1 MTTTLL
7 AVEDSATMRKALEIT
22 FSGEDFKVVAVE
34 SGAEGVKRAK
44 SEGATL
50 ALVDVSLPG
59 TDGYGVCKQLKAENP
74 SLIVVLMSAKQ
85 VPYDNAK
92 GSAAGA
98 DDHVE
103 KPFDTQ
109 QLIDRVKKI
118 LTSKTETASP
128 PAKPVA
134 PAVADKVGG
143 TLPGAAAAPP
153 VPPPRPA
160 APSAPRVAAPAAPPP
175 RAQAPSVPV
184 VVPVPPASRPPVV
197 PPTASAAVA
206 AMGDKLS
213 GLGLTPAQADA
224 VMALSR
230 EVVER
235 VVWEVV
241 PVLAETIIKEEIA
254 RLTKDA

>member
-7 AVEDSATMRKALEIT
+7 VVEDSATMRKALEIT
-22 FSGEDFKVVAVE
+22 FSGEDFEVVAVE
-34 SGAEGVKRAK
+34 SGAEGVKRA
-44 SEGATL
+44 SAAGAAL

-59 TDGYGVCKQLKAENP
+59 ADGYGVCKQLKAENP
-74 SLIVVLMSAKQ
+74 SLLVVLMSAKQ
-85 VPYDNAK
+85 VPYDVAK

-109 QLIDRVKKI
+109 QLIDRVRKV

-128 PAKPVA
+128 PPPRPAQPAEAKL
-134 PAVADKVGG
+134 GG
-143 TLPGAAAAPP
+143 TLPGAASP
-153 VPPPRPA
+153 
-160 APSAPRVAAPAAPPP
+160 PAAPPP
-175 RAQAPSVPV
+175 RAPAASAPRVVAPAGPPPRAHAPSTPV
-184 VVPVPPASRPPVV
+184 VVPVPPASRPPIV
-197 PPTASAAVA
+197 AAAVS

-213 GLGLTPAQADA
+213 GLGLSSAQAEA

-241 PVLAETIIKEEIA
+241 PVLAETIIKEELS
-254 RLTKDA
+254 RLTRDA